1 MSWMNILYKTY
12 ENNMSKAGKA
22 VENGKMLSLVSHMLA
37 NAQIEITINEHGDFR
52 GARIVDKNERQTIIP
67 VTESSAG
74 RASGIAPHPLCDTL
88 SYTAKDYCNYAESEK
103 EIKKAEDKF
112 NAYSK
117 QLKDW
122 VESEYSHPKIKAVYT
137 YAEKGQTIHDLVS
150 AGVVELDDDGKFSKN
165 KIQGNTYEKCLV
177 RYRVTSSDYSENSD
191 AVWEDVTLFHSYIK
205 YYLSHQKGEEDICYV
220 TGSKATMCV
229 NHPKGIVSA
238 NYGAKL
244 ISAND
249 NAGFTFRGRF
259 ENSNEACTVSYE
271 ATQKAHNALTWLAAN
286 QGVTFGSQNKRT
298 YVCWN
303 PEGKQVP
310 NLANPYV
317 FEDVPVEGDTE
328 PEFKRNLYKAFMGY
342 ENAIDDCDNIVII
355 ALDAATTGR
364 LSITYYNELKA
375 SDFFYRLK
383 NWAESCKWYMPLFT
397 PEKKPYT
404 KIQTPHT
411 MRIAEYAFGSEQGGF
426 IKLKDE
432 VLKEQSQRIL
442 HCMID
447 SQPVPR
453 DIVQALV
460 LKASNPLAYSSYWN
474 RQKVLAYA
482 CALIYKYHNDKGE
495 KITMVLDK
503 TNTNRSYLFGRLLAL
518 AEVIGASVLEDG
530 RETNAVRLWNAFSN
544 HPMQTW
550 RIIYEQLIPYMEK
563 HKEYQRT
570 YYKKQIDEIFNL
582 FTKEDF
588 SDNMNKALDD
598 IYLCGYHNQRMDIY
612 TKKTEDDN
620 NIEEE

>member
-1 MSWMNILYKTY
+1 MSWMNMLYKTY
-12 ENNMSKAGKA
+12 ENNMSKAGRA

-37 NAQIEITINEHGDFR
+37 NAQIEITINENGDFR

-137 YAEKGQTIHDLVS
+137 YAEKGLTIHDLVS
-150 AGVVELDDDGKFSKN
+150 AGIVELDDNGKFSKN
-165 KIQGNTYEKCLV
+165 KIQGNAYEKCLV
-177 RYRVTSSDYSENSD
+177 RYRVTRSDYSENSD
-191 AVWEDVTLFHSYIK
+191 AVWEDTTLFDSYIK

-220 TGSKATMCV
+220 TGSKATMCI

-249 NAGFTFRGRF
+249 KDGFTFRGRF

-317 FEDVPVEGDTE
+317 FEDVAVEGDTE
-328 PEFKRNLYKAFMGY
+328 PEFKQNLYKAFMGY
-342 ENAIDDCDNIVII
+342 ENSIDDCDDIVII

-383 NWAESCKWYMPLFT
+383 NWAETCKWYMPLFT

-411 MRIAEYAFGSEQGGF
+411 MRIAEYAFGSEQGGL
-426 IKLKDE
+426 IKVKDE

-447 SQPVPR
+447 SQPVPQ

-460 LKASNPLAYSSYWN
+460 LKASNPLAYTYWN
-474 RQKVLAYA
+474 RQRVLAYA

-495 KITMVLDK
+495 RMTMILDEK
-503 TNTNRSYLFGRLLAL
+503 NTNRSYLFGRLLAL
-518 AEVIGASVLEDG
+518 AEAFEDSVLDDG
-530 RETNAVRLWNAFSN
+530 RETNAVRLWSAFSN

-550 RIIYEQLIPYMEK
+550 RILYEQLIPYMEK
-563 HKEYQRT
+563 HKSYERKYF
-570 YYKKQIDEIFNL
+570 KNKVAEVNGL
-582 FTKEDF
+582 FTEEDF
-588 SDNMNKALDD
+588 SNNMNKPLED
-598 IYLCGYHNQRMDIY
+598 IYLLGYYHQRVEIY
-612 TKKTEDDN
+612 SKKTVNDN
-620 NIEEE
+620 KNEEE

>member
-1 MSWMNILYKTY
+1 
-12 ENNMSKAGKA
+12 MSKAGRA

-37 NAQIEITINEHGDFR
+37 NAQIEITINENGDFR

-74 RASGIAPHPLCDTL
+74 RVGEMVAPHPLCDTL

-103 EIKKAEDKF
+103 KIKKAEDKF

-137 YAEKGQTIHDLVS
+137 YAEKGLTIHDLVS
-150 AGVVELDDDGKFSKN
+150 AGIVELDDNGKFSKN

-191 AVWEDVTLFHSYIK
+191 AVWEDVTLFDSFK
-205 YYLSHQKGEEDICYV
+205 GYYLSLLKKRSKDICYV
-220 TGSKATMCV
+220 TGNEETFCI

-238 NYGAKL
+238 VDCNAKL

-249 NAGFTFRGRF
+249 KNGFTFRGRF

-271 ATQKAHNALTWLAAN
+271 ATQKAHHALTWLAAN
-286 QGVTFGSQNKRT
+286 QGITFGSKKKRI
-298 YVCWN
+298 YICWN

-310 NLANPYV
+310 NLVNP
-317 FEDVPVEGDTE
+317 FICDDVPVEGDTE
-328 PEFKRNLYKAFMGY
+328 PEFKKNLYKAFMGY
-342 ENAIDDCDNIVII
+342 ENAIDDCDDIVII

-364 LSITYYNELKA
+364 ISVMYYNELKA
-375 SDFFYRLK
+375 SDFFDRLK
-383 NWAESCKWYMPLFT
+383 SWADTCKWYMPLFT

-411 MRIAEYAFGSEQGGF
+411 MRIAEYAFGSEQGGL
-426 IKLKDE
+426 IKVKDE

-442 HCMID
+442 HCMLD
-447 SQPVPR
+447 CQPVPR

-460 LKASNPLAYSSYWN
+460 LKASNPLAYTYWN
-474 RQKVLAYA
+474 RQRVLAYA

-495 KITMVLDK
+495 RMTMILDEK
-503 TNTNRSYLFGRLLAL
+503 NTNRSYLFGRLLAL
-518 AEVIGASVLEDG
+518 AEAFEDSVLDDG
-530 RETNAVRLWNAFSN
+530 RETNAVRLWSAFSN

-550 RIIYEQLIPYMEK
+550 RILYEQLIPYMEK
-563 HKEYQRT
+563 HKSYERKYF
-570 YYKKQIDEIFNL
+570 KNKVAEVNGL
-582 FTKEDF
+582 FTEEDF
-588 SDNMNKALDD
+588 SNNMNKPLED
-598 IYLCGYHNQRMDIY
+598 IYLLGYYHQRVEIY
-612 TKKTEDDN
+612 SKKTVNDN
-620 NIEEE
+620 KNEEE

>member
-1 MSWMNILYKTY
+1 MSWMNMLYKTY
-12 ENNMSKAGKA
+12 ENNMSKAGRA

-37 NAQIEITINEHGDFR
+37 NAQIEITINENGDFR

-137 YAEKGQTIHDLVS
+137 YAEKGLTIHDLVS
-150 AGVVELDDDGKFSKN
+150 AGIVELDDNGKFSKN
-165 KIQGNTYEKCLV
+165 KIQGNAYEKCLV
-177 RYRVTSSDYSENSD
+177 RYRVTRSDYSENYD
-191 AVWEDVTLFHSYIK
+191 AVWEDTTLFDSYIK

-220 TGSKATMCV
+220 TGSKATMCI

-249 NAGFTFRGRF
+249 KDGFTFRGRF

-317 FEDVPVEGDTE
+317 FEDVAVEGDTE
-328 PEFKRNLYKAFMGY
+328 PEFKQNLYKAFMGY
-342 ENAIDDCDNIVII
+342 ENSIDDCDDIVII

-383 NWAESCKWYMPLFT
+383 NWAETCKWYMPLFT

-411 MRIAEYAFGSEQGGF
+411 MRIAEYAFGSEQGGL
-426 IKLKDE
+426 IKVKDE

-442 HCMID
+442 HCMLD
-447 SQPVPR
+447 CQPVPR

-460 LKASNPLAYSSYWN
+460 LKASNPLAYTYWN
-474 RQKVLAYA
+474 RQRVLAYA

-495 KITMVLDK
+495 RMTMILDEK
-503 TNTNRSYLFGRLLAL
+503 NTNRSYLFGRLLAL
-518 AEVIGASVLEDG
+518 AEAFEDSVLDDG
-530 RETNAVRLWNAFSN
+530 RETNAVRLWSAFSN

-550 RIIYEQLIPYMEK
+550 RILYEQLIPYMEK
-563 HKEYQRT
+563 HKSYERKYF
-570 YYKKQIDEIFNL
+570 KNKVAEVNGL
-582 FTKEDF
+582 FTEEDF
-588 SDNMNKALDD
+588 SNNMNKPLED
-598 IYLCGYHNQRMDIY
+598 IYLLGYYHQRVEIY
-612 TKKTEDDN
+612 SKKTVNDN
-620 NIEEE
+620 KNEEE

>member
-1 MSWMNILYKTY
+1 
-12 ENNMSKAGKA
+12 MSKAGRA

-37 NAQIEITINEHGDFR
+37 NAQIEITINENGDFR

-137 YAEKGQTIHDLVS
+137 YAEKGLTIHDLVS
-150 AGVVELDDDGKFSKN
+150 AGIVELDDNGKFSKN
-165 KIQGNTYEKCLV
+165 KIQGNAYEKCLV
-177 RYRVTSSDYSENSD
+177 RYRVTRSDYSENSD
-191 AVWEDVTLFHSYIK
+191 AVWEDTTLFDSYIK

-220 TGSKATMCV
+220 TGSKATMCI

-249 NAGFTFRGRF
+249 KDGFTFRGRF

-317 FEDVPVEGDTE
+317 FEDVAVEGDTE
-328 PEFKRNLYKAFMGY
+328 PEFKQNLYKAFMGY
-342 ENAIDDCDNIVII
+342 ENSIDDCDDIVII

-383 NWAESCKWYMPLFT
+383 NWAETCKWYMPLFT

-411 MRIAEYAFGSEQGGF
+411 MRIAEYAFVSEQGGL
-426 IKLKDE
+426 IKVKDE

-442 HCMID
+442 HCMLD
-447 SQPVPR
+447 CQPVPR

-460 LKASNPLAYSSYWN
+460 LKASNPLAYTYWN
-474 RQKVLAYA
+474 RQRVLAYA

-495 KITMVLDK
+495 RMTMILDEK
-503 TNTNRSYLFGRLLAL
+503 NTNRSYLFGRLLAL
-518 AEVIGASVLEDG
+518 AEAFEDSVLDDG
-530 RETNAVRLWNAFSN
+530 RETNAVRLWSAFSN

-550 RIIYEQLIPYMEK
+550 RILYEQLIPYMEK
-563 HKEYQRT
+563 HKSYERKYF
-570 YYKKQIDEIFNL
+570 KNKVAEVNGL
-582 FTKEDF
+582 FTEEDF
-588 SDNMNKALDD
+588 SNNMNKPLED
-598 IYLCGYHNQRMDIY
+598 IYLLGYYHQRVEIY
-612 TKKTEDDN
+612 SKKTVNDN
-620 NIEEE
+620 KNEEE